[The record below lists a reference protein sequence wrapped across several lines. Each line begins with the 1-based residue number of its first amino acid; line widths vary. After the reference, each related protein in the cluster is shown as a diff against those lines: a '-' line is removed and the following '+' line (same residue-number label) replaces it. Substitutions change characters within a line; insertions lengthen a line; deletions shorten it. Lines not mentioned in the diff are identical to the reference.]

1 MEYIATGFCRGL
13 LYKKEGKILDDFKK
27 DRPVR
32 AVKHDAQVSLEEAEQ
47 VQERILI

>member
-1 MEYIATGFCRGL
+1 MFCRGL
-13 LYKKEGKILDDFKK
+13 LYKYKGKILDDFK